1 MARSINLK
9 KLKKG
14 GVQFYPQTHSD
25 AVVVDEMSGKT
36 LTTRLNELAAKD
48 VTVDSALSASSVNP
62 LQNKVVKSELDKKL
76 ATADFNAKIGANNG
90 ICPLDATGVISS
102 VYLPGYVDDVVEVK
116 SFITAKPDAK
126 GLYYNSSTK
135 KIEEYEENMPGNVDL
150 IKSQAPENGKIYVN
164 LADNKVYRWSGSA
177 MVVISDTIAL
187 GETGS
192 TAFPGNRGKA
202 LETGLSALTA
212 RVGNTE
218 SGITSLD
225 DAVNG
230 MQQDLEAVVSKANG
244 NAADISGLK
253 PRMTSAE
260 SSIGSIN
267 TTVGSLQNADT
278 ALGNRITAIEN
289 SLITSEDII

>member
-14 GVQFYPQTHSD
+14 GVQFYPQTHTD
-25 AVVVDEMSGKT
+25 AVVVDETSGKT
-36 LTTRLNELAAKD
+36 LTARLNELAAKD
-48 VTVDSALSASSVNP
+48 VTVDSVLSATSVNP
-62 LQNKVVKSELDKKL
+62 LQNKVIKTELDKKL
-76 ATADFNAKIGANNG
+76 NSTDFNAKIGADNG
-90 ICPLDATGVISS
+90 ICPLDSTGVISS
-102 VYLPGYVDDVVEVK
+102 QYLPGYVDDVVEVK
-116 SFITAKPDAK
+116 SFISATPNAA

-135 KIEEYEENMPGNVDL
+135 KIEEYVEVMPGTADL
-150 IKSQAPENGKIYVN
+150 ISSKTPETGKIYVN
-164 LADNKVYRWSGSA
+164 LTDNKVYRWSGSV
-177 MVVISDTIAL
+177 MTVISETIAL

-192 TAFPGNRGKA
+192 TAFPGNRGKV

-218 SGITSLD
+218 SSITAID
-225 DAVNG
+225 DAVDG
-230 MQQDLEAVVSKANG
+230 MQQNLNAVVTKSNT
-244 NAADISGLK
+244 NATDISGLK
-253 PRMTSAE
+253 TRMTSAE
-260 SSIGSIN
+260 NSIKSIN